1 MCGIAGFT
9 KFFSKP
15 DDPSGLVRSM
25 TDALRHRGP
34 DGEGIYSDAVIELGH
49 RRLSIID
56 LENGRQPM
64 HSEDGRYH
72 IVFNGEIY
80 NYLEL
85 RKSLE
90 SQSCRFV
97 TNSDTEVLLRQFIMH
112 GPAGLADI
120 NGMFAFAVW
129 DSSDKSLFIAR
140 DRIGIKPLHYTVLK
154 GELIFAS
161 EIKSLLKYPGI
172 SRELD
177 LLSVSKYFSYGYI
190 PAPHTIY
197 REVHK
202 LEPGHYL
209 RFRGGDV
216 LLQKYWD
223 IPIQDRP
230 PSGYNVEECA
240 GRFADLLKD
249 AIRKQMRSDVAIGVF
264 LSGGIDSSLITA
276 MAASMQS
283 GRLQTFSIGFEEASY
298 DESRFARE
306 VAERFGTEHHH
317 DVLTSGRAREL
328 IPSVMGQLD
337 EPFAD
342 ASIVPTSHL
351 SQYTSRNVKVA
362 LGGDGGDEL
371 FAGYPSFKAHR
382 IMEALSVLPV
392 SWRDVL
398 VRLSRRLP
406 VSTGYTSAGYFLE
419 QFFKGA
425 GISPE
430 IRFLI
435 WMGSFGNEQKNGLFS
450 ESVRRELLRT
460 NPFEDVVAYLQR
472 SGISGGFE
480 RLLYLSMKMYLQ
492 DGVLVKVD
500 RASMGHSLEVR
511 VPYLDHHIV
520 EFVSGIQTDYKLRGF
535 TSKYLLKKVA
545 GTYLPAGIINRP
557 KAGFM
562 IPLAGW
568 LRGDLRGLV
577 DELCAESLIKE
588 TGLFNYA
595 YVRSM
600 LDDHYSGRRD
610 YRKMIWTLL
619 AFQFWYSHRM

>member
-9 KFFSKP
+9 KVFSSP
-15 DDPSGLVRSM
+15 EDPSGRMRCM

-34 DGEGIYSDAVIELGH
+34 DGEGFYSDTAIELGH

-56 LENGRQPM
+56 LENGGQPM
-64 HSEDGRYH
+64 HSQDGRYH

-80 NYLEL
+80 NYIEL
-85 RKSLE
+85 RKQLE
-90 SQSCRFV
+90 SASCRFS
-97 TNSDTEVLLRQFIMH
+97 TRSDTEVLLCHFIRH
-112 GPAGLADI
+112 GPGGLADI
-120 NGMFAFAVW
+120 NGMFAFAIW
-129 DSSDKSLFIAR
+129 DSVDQSLFIAR
-140 DRIGIKPLHYTVLK
+140 DRIGIKPLHYAVLK

-161 EIKSLLKYPGI
+161 EIKSLMKYPGI
-172 SRELD
+172 SREQD
-177 LLSVSKYFSYGYI
+177 FLSISKYFSYGYI

-197 REVHK
+197 REVRK

-230 PSGYNVEECA
+230 PSGYNVEESA
-240 GRFADLLKD
+240 ERFDDLLKD
-249 AIRKQMRSDVAIGVF
+249 AIRKQLRSDVPVGVF

-276 MAASMQS
+276 LAASMLPNK
-283 GRLQTFSIGFEEASY
+283 LQTFSIGFEEASY

-306 VAERFGTEHHH
+306 VAARFGAEHHH

-337 EPFAD
+337 EPFGD
-342 ASIVPTSHL
+342 ASIVPTCHL
-351 SQYTSRNVKVA
+351 SQFTSRNVKVA

-382 IMEALSVLPV
+382 IMEAISVLPV

-430 IRFLI
+430 VRFLI
-435 WMGSFGNEQKNGLFS
+435 WMGSFGNEQKNELFS
-450 ESVRRELLRT
+450 EGVRQELLRT
-460 NPFEDVVAYLQR
+460 NPFDDVVGYIQQ
-472 SGISGGFE
+472 SGIAGGFE
-480 RLLYLSMKMYLQ
+480 RLLYLCMKMYLQ

-520 EFVSGIQTDYKLRGF
+520 EFVSGIQSDYKLRGL

-545 GTYLPAGIINRP
+545 GNYLPSDIVNRR
-557 KAGFM
+557 KTGFM

-588 TGLFNYA
+588 AGLFNYA
-595 YVRSM
+595 YVRSL